1 MAGVKGNETLEC
13 DKRTS
18 IANCSELEELTEVL
32 RLQGYMSC
40 KGYMSDYSRR
50 EFIRTTTVVAAATA
64 GGLAA
69 GAAVAVDARGMVG
82 AAGRGTLIDTNVS
95 LSRWP
100 CRRLPLD
107 ETPAVVARL
116 RSQGVAQA
124 WAGSFD
130 GLLHKDIASV
140 NARLAEDCRKCGR
153 GLLVPFGSVNP
164 RLPDWEDDV
173 RGCHEEHKMPGVRL
187 HPNYHGYKLD
197 EPAFAMLLDAARERG
212 LIVQLVVTMEDERMQ
227 HPLMRAAHVDA
238 APLLGLLTSRS
249 DLRVVLLNWSRGVS
263 SALLA
268 KLSAAGQVYFD
279 IAMLEG
285 VGGVANLLKQVPADR
300 VVFGSHA
307 PFFYLESAVLKLKE
321 SVLSEPQLA
330 SVRADNARRLLGS

>member
-1 MAGVKGNETLEC
+1 
-13 DKRTS
+13 
-18 IANCSELEELTEVL
+18 
-32 RLQGYMSC
+32 MSNF
-40 KGYMSDYSRR
+40 SRR
-50 EFIRTTTVVAAATA
+50 DFIRATTVVAAATA

-69 GAAVAVDARGMVG
+69 GAAEAADLRGVVG

-107 ETPAVVARL
+107 ETPTLVSRL
-116 RSQGVAQA
+116 RSQGVKQA

-130 GLLHKDIASV
+130 GLLHKDIALV
-140 NARLAEDCRKCGR
+140 NARLAEDCRKNGR

-164 RLPDWEDDV
+164 RLPDWEDDL
-173 RGCHEEHKMPGVRL
+173 RRCHEEHKMPGVRL

-197 EPAFAMLLDAARERG
+197 EPAFARLLDVARERG
-212 LIVQLVVTMEDERMQ
+212 LIVQLVVTMEDERTQ
-227 HPLMRAAHVDA
+227 HPLMRAPHVDV
-238 APLLGLLTSRS
+238 APLLALLASRS
-249 DLRVVLLNWSRGVS
+249 DLRIVLLNWSRGVG
-263 SALLA
+263 SALLT
-268 KLSAAGQVYFD
+268 KLSAAGQVCFD
-279 IAMLEG
+279 IATLEG

-307 PFFYLESAVLKLKE
+307 PFFYLESAVLKLRE

-330 SVRADNARRLLGS
+330 SIRTGNARRLLGLAVRG